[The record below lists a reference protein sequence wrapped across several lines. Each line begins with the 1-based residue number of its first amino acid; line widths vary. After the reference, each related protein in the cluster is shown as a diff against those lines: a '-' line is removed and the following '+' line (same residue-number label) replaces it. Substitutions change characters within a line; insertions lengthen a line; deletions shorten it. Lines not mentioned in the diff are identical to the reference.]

1 MTRVFRANPKSHP
14 RSGGAPTVWGLDAY
28 ELHDAYW
35 RSHGIQCVRR
45 MESFEAQKGADLFM
59 LLEPGHSTLFD
70 HRRLSNPMSWN
81 RAPLSRIRVTSPV
94 VPYVERVRENED
106 GDLVGIERDYG
117 PSSTSTCRILMT
129 RRASLAQIWSESEDR
144 RSAWTELR
152 RFVDWT
158 RTDHY
163 SVEGHVCRSPIG
175 DQAEQLINELV
186 RCWKEPNLV
195 LSGLVQIRPGVWGIP
210 GTDTEEYEHVLP
222 PVWIGRSSEATGRG
236 KVLIGPTAVED
247 DESFRRTSPSGFRML
262 EIDEILRPSSREMQL
277 EDGLSMYSVAKRLV
291 DIVVSL
297 SVLVLLSPV
306 LLGIALLLMI
316 KEGRPVLFGHERQA
330 RGGRKFRCWKYRTML
345 RDAESMVQDL
355 SKENL
360 ADGPQ
365 VNIRNDPRITR
376 IGRFLRRF
384 HLDELPQF
392 WNVLV
397 GDMSLVGPR
406 PSPDKEN
413 QFCPAWREAR
423 LSVRPGITGLWQ
435 VERTRAPGVD
445 FQEWIKYDIEYV
457 NRANLFLDAR
467 ICAKTVSRLL
477 RG

>member
-1 MTRVFRANPKSHP
+1 MTRIFRANTSS
-14 RSGGAPTVWGLDAY
+14 RIMTGDAPTVWGFDAY

-45 MESFEAQKGADLFM
+45 MESFVPQKGLDLFM

-70 HRRLSNPMSWN
+70 HRKLSNAMSWN
-81 RAPLSRIRVTSPV
+81 RAPLSRIKVTSPI
-94 VPYVERVRENED
+94 VPYVERVVED
-106 GDLVGIERDYG
+106 EQGDLIGIERDYR
-117 PSSTSTCRILMT
+117 PSSTNTCRVLMT
-129 RRASLAQIWSESEDR
+129 RRASLAQIWADSEER
-144 RSAWTELR
+144 RKAWTELR

-163 SVEGHVCRSPIG
+163 STEGHVCRSPAG
-175 DQAEQLINELV
+175 EKARQLILELV
-186 RCWKEPNLV
+186 QCWHEPDLV
-195 LSGLVQIRPGVWGIP
+195 LNGLVQIRPDIWGIP
-210 GTDTEEYEHVLP
+210 GTSVDEYEHVLP
-222 PVWIGRSSEATGRG
+222 PAWIGRTSGAPGSS
-236 KVLIGPTAVED
+236 VLIGPAVIED
-247 DESFRRTSPSGFRML
+247 DEEYRKETPSGLRML
-262 EIDEILRPSSREMQL
+262 EIDEIYRSSARDMQV
-277 EDGLSMYSVAKRLV
+277 EDGVSLYSIIKRLI

-297 SVLVLLSPV
+297 VVLVLFFPA
-306 LLGIALLLMI
+306 LLGIAAAVMI
-316 KEGRPVLFGHERQA
+316 NDGRPILFGHERQA
-330 RGGRKFRCWKYRTML
+330 RGGRNFKCWKFRTML
-345 RDAESMVQDL
+345 RNAEDMVTDL
-355 SKENL
+355 SMQNI

-365 VNIRNDPRITR
+365 VYIRNDPRITR

-435 VERTRAPGVD
+435 VKRTRAPGVD

-457 NRANLFLDAR
+457 NRANLMLDAR
-467 ICAKTVSRLL
+467 ICARTLMRLI